1 MTDYRTAVKMS
12 SSSGHVFGIFK
23 EPVGGRLENKYQF
36 NWPVRPVKLSFSM
49 SASLSR
55 LLAALRRTGSSYVLS
70 GGPVKNRCI
79 REIRTKVPLTTRRC
93 SRSPLASFPFRL
105 RPCIVSVGYRY
116 GFCSVCVDSKR
127 NFCSV
132 ASEIARKKMPEATKP
147 FQRLPRTV
155 KPVHYALDLVP
166 DFKTLTFKGDVSIKI
181 EVGLNSLGSICRHLR
196 FEAAQTALCHYY
208 TLTVTITI

>member
-1 MTDYRTAVKMS
+1 MTDDKTAVLN
-12 SSSGHVFGIFK
+12 SGHVCVIFK
-23 EPVGGRLENKYQF
+23 EPVGGRLENEYQF

-116 GFCSVCVDSKR
+116 GFCPVRVDSKR

-132 ASEIARKKMPEATKP
+132 ASETARKKMPEATKP

-181 EVGLNSLGSICRHLR
+181 EVGLTSLGSICRQLF
-196 FEAAQTALCHYY
+196 FETVQTTPSPYHRLGPQ
-208 TLTVTITI
+208 TLNL